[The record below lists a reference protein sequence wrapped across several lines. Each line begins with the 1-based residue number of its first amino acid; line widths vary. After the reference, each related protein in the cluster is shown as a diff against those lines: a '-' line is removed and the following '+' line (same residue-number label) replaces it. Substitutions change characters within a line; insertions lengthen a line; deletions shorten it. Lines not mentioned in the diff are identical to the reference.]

1 MTTHAAAP
9 PRTTLRALLDGLAA
23 APIERDAPVT
33 GLADDARLV
42 APGDLFVARLG
53 PRADGRAHIAAAV
66 ERGAAAIACQ
76 SPATPDH
83 RAAAG
88 GLPMVE
94 IDRLGERLWE
104 IAERFYGNPARGLP
118 VLGVTGTNGKT
129 TVVRLA
135 AGLLEAAGLP
145 AATIGTL
152 GARVGGE
159 PVRTTLTTPGAIELS
174 ALFARAASAGDR
186 TAVMELSS
194 HALAQ
199 HRTDALGFSA
209 AVFTNLSRDHLDDHG
224 DMDRYAAAKARLFER
239 LEPDALAVVNADDP
253 ATERMLRD
261 CRAPVLRCSFTAGD
275 ASVTVER
282 ESLDGL
288 DLTLRGP
295 WGEAR
300 ATTPLLGRFN
310 AMNALQAFAAA
321 HALLRDIGH
330 AASAESLASALAG
343 IPAPP
348 GRFERVPTERTHV
361 FVDFAHTPAALE
373 TALTGLRALMPH
385 GTRLIC
391 VFGCGGD
398 RDRGKRPEM
407 GAVAARLADLPVV
420 TSDNPRTEDP
430 GAIIAEVRAGMS
442 AAAETLAEPD
452 RARAIRLAVERAR
465 PGDVVLI
472 AGKGHERDQILPDG
486 NGGTYRIEFD
496 DRAVAAEALAEA
508 RAEVR
513 P

>member
-42 APGDLFVARLG
+42 APGDLFVARPG
-53 PRADGRAHIAAAV
+53 ARADGRDHIAAAAA
-66 ERGAAAIACQ
+66 RGAAAIACAA
-76 SPATPDH
+76 PATPD
-83 RAAAG
+83 RRTAAAG
-88 GLPMVE
+88 LPLVE
-94 IDRLGERLWE
+94 IDRLSERLWE
-104 IAERFYGNPARGLP
+104 IAERFHGEPARGLP

-159 PVRTTLTTPGAIELS
+159 PVGTTLTTPGAVELS
-174 ALFARAASAGDR
+174 ALFARAAGAGDR
-186 TAVMELSS
+186 AAVMELSS

-199 HRTDALGFSA
+199 RRAEA
-209 AVFTNLSRDHLDDHG
+209 ARVRVGVFTNLSRDHLDDHG

-253 ATERMLRD
+253 RAARMLEG
-261 CRAPVLRCSFTAGD
+261 CRARTLRCSFTEGD
-275 ASVTVER
+275 ATVAVER

-295 WGEAR
+295 WGESR

-321 HALLRDIGH
+321 HTLLQDVGH
-330 AASAESLASALAG
+330 AASAECLARALAE

-348 GRFERVPTERTHV
+348 GRFERVPSPRAHV

-373 TALTGLRALMPH
+373 TALTDLRALMPA
-385 GTRLIC
+385 GSRLVC

-430 GAIIAEVRAGMS
+430 EAIIAEVRAGMS
-442 AAAETLAEPD
+442 AAAETIAEPD

-486 NGGTYRIEFD
+486 EGGVRRIPFD
-496 DRAVAAEALAEA
+496 DRAIAAEALTETA
-508 RAEVR
+508 R
-513 P
+513 